1 VPDPIRSDKRE
12 DERASKRRNQRT
24 DQGNTRC
31 PRTAEWGEHPWLLG
45 REWGNPLSVSEGGF
59 QFATVWKFQ
68 AEGNSFTVCA
78 HFFQGPPRPRP
89 VITLSPVGARSG
101 DSPPR
106 ERREQSAGRKSWSH
120 RRDAVPATGPRQHFL
135 GAPRRRIDRC
145 CLALDPTP
153 TSRSDVIGS
162 MVQ

>member
-24 DQGNTRC
+24 DQGNTRR

-89 VITLSPVGARSG
+89 VITLSPVGARSQ
-101 DSPPR
+101 DSP
-106 ERREQSAGRKSWSH
+106 
-120 RRDAVPATGPRQHFL
+120 
-135 GAPRRRIDRC
+135 APR
-145 CLALDPTP
+145 AP
-153 TSRSDVIGS
+153 
-162 MVQ
+162 